1 MFKVSWLGGLCFNLG
16 TQGPRLMYIPSIFI
30 STMVTTGKGNTVN
43 HARAPKLST
52 WMWHMSVPLTL
63 LLSKQ
68 VMWSVGMLD
77 VWSCSVPRRMGIFV
91 NSPENHYFS
100 IATFSGV
107 LFSLSLHLI
116 SHLSTLITSDLI
128 RVGNWLIDNYRLA
141 RSRWGSLAW
150 ELCLWGMMVNWSYCH
165 PLFWGLTLGIV
176 KQLPSIKQLYRV
188 QSRATHRKK

>member
-1 MFKVSWLGGLCFNLG
+1 
-16 TQGPRLMYIPSIFI
+16 
-30 STMVTTGKGNTVN
+30 MVKTGKGNTMN

-77 VWSCSVPRRMGIFV
+77 VWSCSVPRRMRIFV
-91 NSPENHYFS
+91 NSPENCYLS
-100 IATFSGV
+100 IASFSGV
-107 LFSLSLHLI
+107 LFLLSLHLI

-141 RSRWGSLAW
+141 W

-165 PLFWGLTLGIV
+165 PRFWELTLVIV
-176 KQLPSIKQLYRV
+176 NQLPSIKQLYHV
-188 QSRATHRKK
+188 QSWATHRKK